1 MSVRKSLF
9 AAVLGLSAVGPAMVL
24 AHHSHGNYDLH
35 EYTYLTGTV
44 QEVLWLN
51 PHSWIH
57 LRVTDEAGSV
67 TDWALEGGGINALTR
82 GGWKPDDIKPG
93 DEVSVRCHR
102 LRDGSQGCLM
112 GYVTPKGGVE
122 KEWD

>member
-1 MSVRKSLF
+1 MSVRKLLL
-9 AAVLGLSAVGPAMVL
+9 AAVLGLSAAGPAMVL

-35 EYTYLTGTV
+35 DYTYLTGTV

-57 LRVTDEAGSV
+57 LRVTDEAGGA

-82 GGWKPDDIKPG
+82 RGWKPDDIKPG
-93 DEVSVRCHR
+93 DEISVRCHR

-112 GYVTPKGGVE
+112 GYVTPNGGAE